1 MGERVFVTGAT
12 GFIGANLVRLLL
24 EKDYK
29 VRVLVRENSN
39 LDPLQGLDLEM
50 LVGDLNDE
58 DLSEKMQGCDY
69 LFHVAAVY
77 SFWQRDKELLYKTN
91 VLGTRNVFNCAR
103 KAGIK
108 RIVYTSSVAAIG
120 VREDGIL
127 ADEDYQ
133 DTVEKLIGNYKKS
146 KYYAE
151 QEAYKAVKLGQD
163 IVIVNPT
170 TPIGAY
176 DSKPTPTGEIILRFL
191 RGKMPA
197 FVDTGLNFVHVKDV
211 AIGHILALE
220 KGKKGRRYILGN
232 QNLTLAE
239 FLEKV
244 AEVAGKPTPKIKLP
258 HWLPL
263 TFAIVDEYLLTKLGK
278 PPSLA
283 IEAVKMSSQYMYYNP
298 SRAIRELGLP
308 QTDVTLA
315 IQDAVAWFREYFK
328 IPT

>member
-1 MGERVFVTGAT
+1 MKGKVFVTGAS

-24 EKDYK
+24 ERNY
-29 VRVLVRENSN
+29 RVKALVRKNSN
-39 LDPLQGLDLEM
+39 LSSLQGLDLE
-50 LVGDLNDE
+50 LVIGDLNDD

-77 SFWQRDKELLYKTN
+77 SLWQKDKELLYKTN
-91 VLGTRNVFNCAR
+91 VFGTRNVFKSAR
-103 KAGIK
+103 EAGIK

-120 VREDGIL
+120 VREDGVL
-127 ADEDYQ
+127 ADEEYQ
-133 DTVEKLIGNYKKS
+133 SPVEKLIGNYKKS

-151 QEAYKAVKLGQD
+151 QEAHFAVELGQD

-197 FVDTGLNFVHVKDV
+197 FVNTGLNFIHVKDV
-211 AIGHILALE
+211 AMGHILALE
-220 KGKKGRRYILGN
+220 KGKAGRRYILGS

-244 AEVAGKPTPKIKLP
+244 AEVVGKSPPKMKLP

-263 TFAIVDEYLLTKLGK
+263 TIAYVDEYILTKLGK
-278 PPSLA
+278 SPSLST
-283 IEAVKMSSQYMYYNP
+283 EAVKMSSQYMYYNP

-308 QTDVTLA
+308 QTDITLA
-315 IQDAVAWFREYFK
+315 IQEAVAWFKDYFK
-328 IPT
+328 IQT